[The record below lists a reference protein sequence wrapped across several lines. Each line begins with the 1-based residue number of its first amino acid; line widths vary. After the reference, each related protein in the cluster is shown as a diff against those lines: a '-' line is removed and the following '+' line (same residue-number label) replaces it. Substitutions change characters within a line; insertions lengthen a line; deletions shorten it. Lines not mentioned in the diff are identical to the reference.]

1 MLSHWVEPKLSWVE
15 SDRVMWSSLYRRT
28 VIAFQSII
36 HIPTRLN
43 YSINFNSSWTVA
55 CGTEVIPFHK
65 TWGCGLFNT
74 VHIWCIFK
82 RSTCCCVCVFF
93 RVLNVHTFLFCFVV
107 VTWTWT
113 QKKAQLSKTEIYKQR
128 GKKRKTITTDWNN
141 CTNMNLFDDF
151 FVYNNEEENDVKNT
165 INI

>member
-15 SDRVMWSSLYRRT
+15 SNRVMWSSLYRRT

-93 RVLNVHTFLFCFVV
+93 SGPKRTHIFVLFCCRHVDLD
-107 VTWTWT
+107 T
-113 QKKAQLSKTEIYKQR
+113 KKSSIKQNR
-128 GKKRKTITTDWNN
+128 NIQTTRKKRKTITTDWNN

>member
-1 MLSHWVEPKLSWVE
+1 MSSVKSNEIEENCYRIGSSQSWIE
-15 SDRVMWSSLYRRT
+15 SNQIESCGPSLYRRT

-36 HIPTRLN
+36 HEPTRLN

-82 RSTCCCVCVFF
+82 RSTCYRVCVWFF
-93 RVLNVHTFLFCFVV
+93 FGSQTYTHFWFVLLSSRGLG
-107 VTWTWT
+107 

-128 GKKRKTITTDWNN
+128 KKKKNN
-141 CTNMNLFDDF
+141 
-151 FVYNNEEENDVKNT
+151 NNGLK
-165 INI
+165 